1 MPHRDELSK
10 ALAEL
15 LKEHAFEVGSAL
27 DAHQEW
33 KRRLR
38 DAVIRGYCDQDSD
51 EVGRDDLC
59 ALGRWLYALPLESC
73 ADKTYDQLVELH
85 ACFHREAAKV
95 AEFLEEGRIDDARAA
110 MDADSDFARASA
122 ELVFLLES
130 WQAAA

>member
-15 LKEHAFEVGSAL
+15 LKHHAFEVGSAL
-27 DAHQEW
+27 DAHLEW
-33 KRRLR
+33 KRQLR
-38 DAVIRGYCDQDSD
+38 DAVIRGYGEQDSE

-59 ALGRWLYALPLESC
+59 ALGRWLYALPPEC
-73 ADKTYDQLVELH
+73 RADRTCDELVELH
-85 ACFHREAAKV
+85 ARFHRDAAQV
-95 AEFLEEGRIDDARAA
+95 AEFLEAGRIDDARAA
-110 MDADSDFARASA
+110 MDSESDFARTSD